1 MRYYLESDGKV
12 FTIDHAGSLD
22 LPTKDEVPFE
32 YDEIAPLPSSITS
45 ERVIFCVPR
54 LSRHPREWLGKDE
67 LASHPRSTRLVQEA
81 VHSSMPRVVVEGI
94 CIERGKIL
102 LVKGSRGLTEGRW
115 SLPGGFLRFGEGP
128 QDGLLREMREELR
141 VTAQIDSL
149 ITVKAN
155 LGEISLLH
163 WIMLFYRISL
173 SGRLD
178 PDPDEI
184 AEARY
189 FPLRTAADMVIDGL
203 MREVILDEARGAS
216 ARSQI

>member
-12 FTIDHAGSLD
+12 FTIERDGLLD
-22 LPTKDEVPFE
+22 LPQRDEIPFE
-32 YDEIAPLPSSITS
+32 FDEIARLTTS
-45 ERVIFCVPR
+45 EPVVFCVPC

-67 LASHPRSTRLVQEA
+67 LASQEHVAGIVREAIHSTM
-81 VHSSMPRVVVEGI
+81 HRVVVEGI
-94 CIERGKIL
+94 CIDHGQIL

-128 QDGLLREMREELR
+128 QEGLLREMREELR
-141 VTAQIDSL
+141 IKGHIDSF
-149 ITVKAN
+149 IDVRSK
-155 LGEISLLH
+155 LGETSRLH

-173 SGRLD
+173 PGDLN

-189 FPLRTAADMVIDGL
+189 FPLTEAANLVPDGL
-203 MREVILDEARGAS
+203 MKQVILNVARAAS
-216 ARSQI
+216 SQSGM

>member
-12 FTIDHAGSLD
+12 FTIKRDGLLD
-22 LPTKDEVPFE
+22 LPRRDEIPFQF
-32 YDEIAPLPSSITS
+32 DEIARLATS
-45 ERVIFCVPR
+45 EPVMFCVPR

-67 LASHPRSTRLVQEA
+67 LGSHTHATSLVREA
-81 VHSSMPRVVVEGI
+81 VQSTMHRVVVEGL
-94 CIERGKIL
+94 CINHGEIL

-128 QDGLLREMREELR
+128 QEGLLREMREELG
-141 VTAQIDSL
+141 VKGHIDSF
-149 ITVKAN
+149 IDVKAR
-155 LGEISLLH
+155 LGETSLLH

-173 SGRLD
+173 PGDLD

-189 FPLRTAADMVIDGL
+189 FPLIGAANLVPDGL
-203 MREVILDEARGAS
+203 MRQVILNVARAAS
-216 ARSQI
+216 SQSGM